1 MNWWFTP
8 LPSALITHGGFL
20 LHIGHLHQRDQLG
33 FAGIAAVPDAAL
45 KTDHAAVDAVDGV
58 FHGGLA
64 RHKGLLDIR
73 LGGQMCAAA
82 LQQIQ
87 LDATD
92 LGAGLLL
99 QHLRQNG
106 GQTAQLSM
114 AEAVIGGYLG
124 LGDEAAVLIVDALGD
139 GDDAAAL
146 SA

>member
-1 MNWWFTP
+1 
-8 LPSALITHGGFL
+8 
-20 LHIGHLHQRDQLG
+20 
-33 FAGIAAVPDAAL
+33 
-45 KTDHAAVDAVDGV
+45 
-58 FHGGLA
+58 
-64 RHKGLLDIR
+64 
-73 LGGQMCAAA
+73 MCAAA

-139 GDDAAAL
+139 GDDTAAFFGIDPLHVLDELGHTEIRFRQINEVGTCAVL
-146 SA
+146 RRQRRRC